1 MGEAELAV
9 LVMTLL
15 VGLLIGLL
23 VPWTSLLTSTGH
35 PERSV
40 AREAGRG
47 PPPGRRPEAHT
58 GRVIAGSFLAVIGAS
73 LLIALMLPD
82 IVDGVPLLDDLP
94 VSTFVLAFAALL
106 VSVGYAMPTW
116 VGVRR

>member
-23 VPWTSLLTSTGH
+23 VPWASLLTSTGH
-35 PERSV
+35 PARSV

-47 PPPGRRPEAHT
+47 LSPGRRPEAHT
-58 GRVIAGSFLAVIGAS
+58 GRVVAGSILAVIGAS
-73 LLIALMLPD
+73 AIIALMLPD
-82 IVDGVPLLDDLP
+82 IVDGVPVLDDLP
-94 VSTFVLAFAALL
+94 GSTFVLAFAALL
-106 VSVGYAMPTW
+106 VSVGYALPTW
-116 VGVRR
+116 VGVRK

>member
-23 VPWTSLLTSTGH
+23 VPWASLLTSTGH
-35 PERSV
+35 PARPV

-47 PPPGRRPEAHT
+47 PPQGGRREAHT
-58 GRVIAGSFLAVIGAS
+58 GRVIAGSILAVLGAS
-73 LLIALMLPD
+73 VLIALMLPD
-82 IVDGVPLLDDLP
+82 IVDGVPLLEGLP

-106 VSVGYAMPTW
+106 VSVGYALPTW
-116 VGVRR
+116 VGVRK

>member
-23 VPWTSLLTSTGH
+23 VPWVSLLTSTGH
-35 PERSV
+35 PARTV

-47 PPPGRRPEAHT
+47 PHPGRLPEAHT
-58 GRVIAGSFLAVIGAS
+58 GRVIAGACLAILGGS
-73 LLIALMLPD
+73 ILIALMLPD
-82 IVDGVPLLDDLP
+82 IVDGVPLLEELP

-106 VSVGYAMPTW
+106 VSVGYALPTW
-116 VGVRR
+116 LGVRK

>member
-9 LVMTLL
+9 LVMTLI

-23 VPWTSLLTSTGH
+23 VPWASLLTATGH
-35 PERSV
+35 PARSV

-47 PPPGRRPEAHT
+47 PPPGGRREAHT
-58 GRVIAGSFLAVIGAS
+58 GRVIAGSILAVIGATV
-73 LLIALMLPD
+73 LIVLMLPD
-82 IVDGVPLLDDLP
+82 IVDGVPVLDDLP

-106 VSVGYAMPTW
+106 VSVGYALPTW
-116 VGVRR
+116 VGVRK